1 MYVVYEKD
9 KADKMAAARRAN
21 TERIRVLTRFMKA
34 TEALDK
40 AKADYAEAEAAY
52 TKLAGIP
59 TAVSQSNVGLP
70 KEF

>member
-21 TERIRVLTRFMKA
+21 TQRIRILTRFMKA

-52 TKLAGIP
+52 LAVRGER
-59 TAVSQSNVGLP
+59 TTDSQSNVGLP
-70 KEF
+70 AEF

>member
-1 MYVVYEKD
+1 MYITYQKS
-9 KADKMAAARRAN
+9 ACLIARRKAN
-21 TERIRVLTRFMKA
+21 AERIRILTRFMKA
-34 TEALDK
+34 AEALDK